1 MNKHG
6 IRTSETQKTQMKR
19 EGLARDL
26 ARFHKIHWPWLIKN
40 ELMRRGRAAATKAL
54 ARLLVR
60 LAERQRT
67 PVTGT

>member
-1 MNKHG
+1 
-6 IRTSETQKTQMKR
+6 MKR

-26 ARFHKIHWPWLIKN
+26 ARFHKIHWPRLIVGHAVLKA
-40 ELMRRGRAAATKAL
+40 EVAATKAL
-54 ARLLVR
+54 VRVLVR